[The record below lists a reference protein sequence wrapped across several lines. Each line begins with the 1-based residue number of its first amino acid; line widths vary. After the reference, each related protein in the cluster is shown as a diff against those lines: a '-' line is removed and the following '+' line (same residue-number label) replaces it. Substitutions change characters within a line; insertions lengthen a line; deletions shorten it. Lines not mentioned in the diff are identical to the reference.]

1 MTVAEADAALT
12 GPGGFFEIVT
22 ETVGG
27 IEMGVVA
34 SPHRS
39 LRDLLAA
46 SVNHGGDG
54 SARYYLFDDGRRAT
68 FAENIDHAAA
78 VAAGLAERY
87 GVGPGDRVGL
97 LGANQPGW
105 IQGFWGTVS
114 AGAIAVAMNGWWKG
128 DEIRYGLELTE
139 PKVLIADRRR
149 LARLDGD
156 PGIPVI
162 PMDPGPDAAR
172 PLNDNAEDSG
182 DGPATIHGPTGTAG
196 DSSSDATASTGT
208 LRGLSTVDGLVDA
221 YRGASLPDCEIGIDD
236 PAAILFTSG
245 TTGRPRGAVQTHR
258 NFFAYLSC
266 AFMIGARQFLRFP
279 GQSMD
284 AGGPTLAC
292 SPLFHVSGLHA
303 CAVTA
308 VGAGVNHL
316 WTTGR
321 YDAEKILRLTEEHG
335 IARWG
340 GVTTQLW
347 RLVEHPRL
355 RDYDT
360 SSVVSIGGGGSV
372 WSPELQE
379 ICRTALPQ
387 ARVSVTIGYG
397 LTESSGLASSAADDV
412 LRAYPDSVGYPLPT
426 VEVRI
431 TDDEGRE
438 LPDGAVGNI
447 CLFGPVVMP
456 GYWNDPEATA
466 DTIRDGWLRT
476 GDYGYLRD
484 GLLFLV
490 SRRSDLIIRGGENI
504 YPTEIEQRLDAH
516 SAVAESAVFGVDH
529 RELGQEV
536 KAIVVLDSP
545 PANTDT
551 TPTDATPAHTTATDT
566 TPTDATT
573 ADTAEARSPEADA
586 TPAHTTATDTSPTD
600 ATPADTAATDTSP
613 TDATPADTAATD
625 ASPTDATPADTAEAR
640 SPEADATSDDGDAT
654 ELIAELKA
662 WVAEAL
668 ADIKVPAHWEL
679 RTEPLPRNATG
690 KILKRVL
697 QGEADY
703 DFVEE

>member
-1 MTVAEADAALT
+1 MTVAEADAMLT

-22 ETVGG
+22 ENVSGVD
-27 IEMGVVA
+27 MGVVA

-54 SARYYLFDDGRRAT
+54 SARYYLFDDGRRAS

-87 GVGPGDRVGL
+87 GIGPGDRVAL

-114 AGAIAVAMNGWWKG
+114 VGAVAVAMNGWWKG

-149 LARLDGD
+149 FERLDGD
-156 PGIPVI
+156 PGMPVVL
-162 PMDPGPDAAR
+162 MD
-172 PLNDNAEDSG
+172 
-182 DGPATIHGPTGTAG
+182 DGPADDGPA
-196 DSSSDATASTGT
+196 DADTM
-208 LRGLSTVDGLVDA
+208 TVDGLIDA
-221 YRGASLPDCEIGIDD
+221 YRGRPLPDSEIDVDD

-258 NFFAYLSC
+258 NFLAYLSC
-266 AFMIGARQFLRFP
+266 AFMIGARQFVRFP
-279 GQSMD
+279 GGSME

-292 SPLFHVSGLHA
+292 SPLFHISGLHA

-308 VGAGVNHL
+308 VGAGFSHL

-321 YDAEKILRLTEEHG
+321 YDPEKILRLTEEHG

-340 GVTTQLW
+340 GVTTQIW

-355 RDYDT
+355 SDYDL
-360 SSVVSIGGGGSV
+360 SSVNSIGGGGSM

-379 ICRTALPQ
+379 LCRTALPD
-387 ARVSVTIGYG
+387 ARISVAVGYG

-412 LRAYPDSVGYPLPT
+412 LRAHPDSVGYPLPT
-426 VEVRI
+426 VQVRI
-431 TDDEGRE
+431 TDDDGAE
-438 LPDGAVGNI
+438 LPDGEVGNI
-447 CLFGPVVMP
+447 CLFGPMVTP
-456 GYWNDPEATA
+456 GYWNDPAATA
-466 DTIRDGWLRT
+466 EAIRDGWLRT
-476 GDYGYLRD
+476 GDYGYRRD

-504 YPTEIEQRLDAH
+504 YPAEIEQRLDAH
-516 SAVAESAVFGVDH
+516 PAVAESAVFGVDH

-536 KAIVVLDSP
+536 KAVVVLEGADGAP
-545 PANTDT
+545 DEGELAGWV
-551 TPTDATPAHTTATDT
+551 
-566 TPTDATT
+566 
-573 ADTAEARSPEADA
+573 ADT
-586 TPAHTTATDTSPTD
+586 
-600 ATPADTAATDTSP
+600 
-613 TDATPADTAATD
+613 
-625 ASPTDATPADTAEAR
+625 
-640 SPEADATSDDGDAT
+640 
-654 ELIAELKA
+654 
-662 WVAEAL
+662 L

-690 KILKRVL
+690 KILKRVV

-703 DFVEE
+703 DFIEE